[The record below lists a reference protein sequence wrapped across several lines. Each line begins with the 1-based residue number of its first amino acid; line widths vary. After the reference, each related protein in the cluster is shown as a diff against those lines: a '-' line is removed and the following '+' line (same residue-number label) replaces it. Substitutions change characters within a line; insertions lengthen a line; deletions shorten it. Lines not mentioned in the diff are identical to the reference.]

1 MFVRLVSL
9 SIVLRPY
16 VPGRHGVN
24 SIPELELMVN
34 SNSNSGI
41 AIAIDYLKT
50 ELEVVLELIIGTGIE
65 VSYKN

>member
-1 MFVRLVSL
+1 
-9 SIVLRPY
+9 
-16 VPGRHGVN
+16 
-24 SIPELELMVN
+24 MVN